1 MVTLIKIPSP
11 GESITQVVIAS
22 WLLKEGDFV
31 EINSEIA
38 EIESDKATLAIYA
51 GQSGVLKILVQEGAT
66 VNVGDV
72 IGEIHPSDN
81 NYIKPLS
88 VSENINKDE
97 QNHKVI
103 EKNHTVVSPLA
114 KKLIAE
120 KSLNSD
126 EIVHATKSSRILRKT
141 VALFLQQQNTDSSSA
156 NLSEVNSER
165 TTSRIK
171 MSPLRIKLAERLVAV
186 KKQTAMLTTF
196 NEVNMS
202 SYMIFKK
209 QFGAAFKE
217 KSGFSPGIVSFF
229 TMVASV
235 ALREY
240 AVVNASVDGEDIVY
254 HDYTDINIAVS
265 SPKGLITPLIKDVQ
279 KLNVLDVELKIRDF
293 AQKAAKNRI
302 LPDELISGTFTI
314 TNGGVFGSMMST
326 PIINPPQSAILGL
339 HKISE
344 RPVVCDGK
352 IIAAPVMFIALSYDH
367 RLIDGKESV
376 GFVVKVKELMEQN
389 TEDVFYSEAAEKFE
403 AYLKS

>member
-11 GESITQVVIAS
+11 GESITQVIIAS

-31 EINSEIA
+31 EKNSEIA

-72 IGEIHPSDN
+72 IGEIHPSDIN
-81 NYIKPLS
+81 SIKPLS
-88 VSENINKDE
+88 VSENKNKDE
-97 QNHKVI
+97 QHHKVI

-114 KKLIAE
+114 KKLIEE

-126 EIVHATKSSRILRKT
+126 EIIHAIKGSRIMRKT

-156 NLSEVNSER
+156 NLSEANPER

-202 SYMIFKK
+202 SYMTFKK

-229 TMVASV
+229 TMAASV

-265 SPKGLITPLIKDVQ
+265 SPKGLMTPLIKDVQ
-279 KLNVLDVELKIRDF
+279 KLSVLDIELKIRDF

-344 RPVVCDGK
+344 RPVVFNRK

-389 TEDVFYSEAAEKFE
+389 TDDAFYSEAAEKFE